1 MDLSSLLFARV
12 SFLFRESAQNAKR
25 FSAGEE
31 HFRERAFLSLFRARA
46 PPAGFF
52 FCCGKLCLLLLF
64 SPERKMSEDAERGFK
79 KEKK

>member
-31 HFRERAFLSLFRARA
+31 HFRRESVSLSLSRARA
-46 PPAGFF
+46 AGGFF
-52 FCCGKLCLLLLF
+52 FLLWKVVFVVVVL
-64 SPERKMSEDAERGFK
+64 SR
-79 KEKK
+79 EKNE